1 MQLLIAETVVA
12 NLTQMH
18 KTEDFIENRIKWRA
32 SKHDLPNKNVHLFEN
47 LTADKKAE
55 YSTHFNENDC
65 GKIILLFTD
74 SKKNW
79 TAIGTKKIIG
89 FDGTNYN
96 SVELN
101 SIKDV
106 DSKNRKEYFEKAETG
121 ETKLKKIKKR
131 NESELLITDFNGKE
145 TIFIT
150 KKGSDLF
157 SLWNIMMMIKQLN
170 KKTGY
175 NNE

>member
-1 MQLLIAETVVA
+1 MQ
-12 NLTQMH
+12 
-18 KTEDFIENRIKWRA
+18 KTEEFIKNRIKWRA
-32 SKHDLPNKNVHLFEN
+32 SKHDLPNKSVHLFED

-55 YSTHFNENDC
+55 YLTNFNENDY
-65 GKIILLFTD
+65 GKIIFLFTD
-74 SKKNW
+74 SKKYW

-101 SIKDV
+101 SVKDV
-106 DSKNRKEYFEKAETG
+106 DSKNRKEYFEKAEQG

-131 NESELLITDFNGKE
+131 NERELLVTEFNGNE

-157 SLWNIMMMIKQLN
+157 SLWNIMLMITRLN
-170 KKTGY
+170 EKIQTDL
-175 NNE
+175 NNRKSKIS

>member
-1 MQLLIAETVVA
+1 MR
-12 NLTQMH
+12 
-18 KTEDFIENRIKWRA
+18 KTEEFIENRIKWRA
-32 SKHDLPNKNVHLFEN
+32 LKHDLPNKNVHLFEN
-47 LTADKKAE
+47 LTNDKKEE
-55 YSTHFNENDC
+55 YLIHFNEKNC

-89 FDGTNYN
+89 FDGTEFN

-106 DSKNRKEYFEKAETG
+106 DSKNRKEYFEKAEAE
-121 ETKLKKIKKR
+121 ETKLKKIKKQ
-131 NESELLITDFNGKE
+131 NERELLVTEFNGNE

-150 KKGSDLF
+150 KKGSNFF
-157 SLWNIMMMIKQLN
+157 SLWNIMIMITQLN
-170 KKTGY
+170 K
-175 NNE
+175 NNHIN

>member
-1 MQLLIAETVVA
+1 MR
-12 NLTQMH
+12 
-18 KTEDFIENRIKWRA
+18 KTEEFIENRIKWRA
-32 SKHDLPNKNVHLFEN
+32 LKHDLPNKNVHLFEN
-47 LTADKKAE
+47 LRNDKKEE
-55 YSTHFNENDC
+55 YLIHFNEKNC

-89 FDGTNYN
+89 FDGTEFN

-106 DSKNRKEYFEKAETG
+106 DSKNRKEYFEKAEAEG
-121 ETKLKKIKKR
+121 TKLKKIKKQ
-131 NESELLITDFNGKE
+131 NERELLVTEFNGNE

-150 KKGSDLF
+150 KKGSNFF
-157 SLWNIMMMIKQLN
+157 SLWNIMIMITQLN
-170 KKTGY
+170 K
-175 NNE
+175 NNHIN

>member
-1 MQLLIAETVVA
+1 MQ
-12 NLTQMH
+12 
-18 KTEDFIENRIKWRA
+18 KTEVFIENRIKWRA

-55 YSTHFNENDC
+55 YLTHFNESDC

-74 SKKNW
+74 SKKRW

-106 DSKNRKEYFEKAETG
+106 DSKNRKEYFEKAESG

-131 NESELLITDFNGKE
+131 NESELLITDLTERKLFTLRKKE
-145 TIFIT
+145 VTYFHYGI
-150 KKGSDLF
+150 
-157 SLWNIMMMIKQLN
+157 
-170 KKTGY
+170 
-175 NNE
+175 

>member
-1 MQLLIAETVVA
+1 MQ
-12 NLTQMH
+12 
-18 KTEDFIENRIKWRA
+18 KTEEFIENRIKWRA
-32 SKHDLPNKNVHLFEN
+32 SKHDLPNKSVFLFEN
-47 LTADKKAE
+47 LANDKKAE
-55 YSTHFNENDC
+55 YLTHFNEEDC

-89 FDGTNYN
+89 FDGSEFN

-101 SIKDV
+101 SIKEV
-106 DSKNRKEYFEKAETG
+106 DSKNRKEYFEKAKAG
-121 ETKLKKIKKR
+121 ATKLKKIKKR
-131 NESELLITDFNGKE
+131 NESELLIAEFNGKE

-157 SLWNIMMMIKQLN
+157 SLWNIIMMIEQLN

-175 NNE
+175 NNVYN